1 MLLELRVK
9 ELALVE
15 EVAVNFEPGFNV
27 LTGETGA
34 GKTLLVEA
42 LELLVGER
50 SDRDMVRKGAK
61 NAFVEGIFNLTPALR
76 NSLKAVLGED
86 PGEEVILSR
95 SVDVEGGSKAYLNGR
110 RVPSSLLKEVGK
122 FLVDI
127 HGQHEHQSLL
137 FPSNHLYFLD
147 SFFQEKISDLKKKY
161 SSLFEEILD
170 LRKQFEELQELEG
183 ERLKRIDALRFEVEE
198 IEKAGLREGEEE
210 ELRNERNILQNFAR
224 LSESIQRICFLLDGE
239 EGALDKLREV
249 QSLLE
254 EISAYDQEL
263 KEKEENFKEA
273 LFKAEEV
280 SSFFHSYAET
290 LEYNPERLNQV
301 EERLYLIS
309 RLKKKYGESVK
320 EIENYKKEAL
330 AELDK
335 LENLDFEREQVEKK
349 LKEKERLLRELAQEI
364 SEKRQEAAVKLEDE
378 VKGIFARLGME
389 KSIFKVNFAPLEKG
403 VFINGSYYGR
413 SGKEKI
419 EFLLSPSVEDELRP
433 LKKVVSGGELSRIM
447 LALKRVFSKVDN
459 VPLLV
464 FDEVDA
470 GIGGKTAVYVGK
482 LLKEISLN
490 HQVICVT
497 HLPQIASL
505 ADSHILVYQEERGR
519 RVITKVKRVDREER
533 IKEIARLL
541 SGEESKTALKHAQ
554 ELLSHET

>member
-15 EVAVNFEPGFNV
+15 EVTVNFKPGFNV

-42 LELLVGER
+42 LELLIGER

-61 NAFVEGIFNLTPALR
+61 NAFVEGTFNLTSALR
-76 NSLKAVLGED
+76 DSLKAVLDED
-86 PGEEVILSR
+86 PGEEIILSR

-147 SFFQEKISDLKKKY
+147 SFFQEKISDLKEKY
-161 SSLFEEILD
+161 SSLFEEILN
-170 LRKQFEELQELEG
+170 LRKRFEELQKMEG

-210 ELRNERNILQNFAR
+210 ELKNERSVLQNFAR
-224 LSESIQRICFLLDGE
+224 LSESIQRICFLLEGE
-239 EGALDKLREV
+239 EGALDRLREV

-254 EISAYDQEL
+254 EVSAYDQEL
-263 KEKEENFKEA
+263 KKEEENFKEA

-290 LEYNPERLNQV
+290 LEFNPERLNQV

-309 RLKKKYGESVK
+309 RLRKKYGENIE
-320 EIENYKKEAL
+320 EIEDYKEKAL

-335 LENLDFEREQVEKK
+335 LENLDFEREQVEKS
-349 LKEKERLLRELAQEI
+349 LRGKEGSLQELAEEI
-364 SEKRQEAAVKLEDE
+364 SKKRQEAAVKLERE
-378 VKGIFARLGME
+378 VKEIFSLLGME

-403 VFINGSYYGR
+403 VFIDGSYYGK
-413 SGKEKI
+413 SGKEKV
-419 EFLLSPSVEDELRP
+419 EFLLSPSPEEELRP
-433 LKKVVSGGELSRIM
+433 LRKVVSGGELSRIM
-447 LALKRVFSKVDN
+447 LALKRVFSKIDS

-464 FDEVDA
+464 FDEVDS

-505 ADSHILVYQEERGR
+505 ADSHILVYQEEKGK
-519 RVITKVKRVDREER
+519 RVITKVKKVDREER
-533 IKEIARLL
+533 IREIARLL
-541 SGEESKTALKHAQ
+541 SGEESKAAIKHAE